1 MRMKSAAATTQFME
15 PDAKPASGKASS
27 RRRTA
32 GTNIDQATHNK
43 IVSFIW
49 SIADD
54 VLRDLFKRG
63 KYPDV
68 ILPMCVLRR
77 LDAVLEPTKQ
87 AVIDAKKLLDA
98 AG

>member
-1 MRMKSAAATTQFME
+1 M
-15 PDAKPASGKASS
+15 
-27 RRRTA
+27 
-32 GTNIDQATHNK
+32 DQATHNK

-77 LDAVLEPTKQ
+77 MDAVLEGTKKKVLE
-87 AVIDAKKLLDA
+87 AKEILDKGASLNSVPLSAPLRSKRSTTPLNSLFVI
-98 AG
+98 